1 MGNQFRWKEEP
12 GLGEQQQPSSN
23 SERRPFRPEQRAQ
36 RVTALLLLLLLVAAW
51 FLTQQAGEQAQRQR
65 QENIQDML
73 EQARQSV
80 LAGDGERFFSLFT
93 ANAAWRAAQLQPVN
107 QLLFRAGARV
117 QSLSHYPG
125 VRQADVTWADGSIT
139 WQRTLFFA
147 QTEDGWRIA
156 PPEVGYWGQ
165 QQQRA
170 MPWGTLVYY
179 RLDEPWAEAIAKFA
193 SSLHAEL
200 CAAGCAAERLTLVVA
215 NGYGETAVPHTL
227 HIPSPRLV
235 ALDETGQPGA
245 PFWEMLHQ
253 RLEAYFLPVTIR
265 FALPP
270 TELPG
275 VHLVYYDQAAA
286 AFMAANPGITIELI
300 KLESLPDDLGELA
313 QYDGAAIKPT
323 AAMISAGLV
332 QDLTSLAITDPFFD
346 SADYYER
353 IWQGA
358 IWQDRLWFLPQTAAI
373 PLIFYDKNAFQ
384 QAQQLE
390 PMLFWTWNE
399 LTALQEKVVATQPET
414 SFISW
419 GTIDANRDL
428 LFSYAFHQQKG
439 CTAVSPT
446 SEETNC
452 TGPLP
457 PQFAAAAL
465 RWYSQMVEN
474 GRIPDFSQLTA
485 AERAQAAI
493 NWLSAR
499 RRAVTW
505 IAEPVYYEYHF
516 LLDPIGVVPFPGS
529 DSVEGVTPLHV
540 DGNFISAYSERPLA
554 VWQWLKFL
562 SYQPPIGRYRYIPA
576 RPSVATSVNYW
587 ASLPR
592 PLADPLRT
600 AFSFSRPITIGDEA
614 FFTWDQVTAVTTNQL
629 TPEEA
634 ALHAPPPTW
643 FSQP

>member
-125 VRQADVTWADGSIT
+125 VRQADVTWADGSQT

-286 AFMAANPGITIELI
+286 DFMAANPGITIELI

-332 QDLTSLAITDPFFD
+332 HDLTNLAITDPFFD
-346 SADYYER
+346 SADFYER

-399 LTALQEKVVATQPET
+399 LTALQETVVAAQPET

-419 GTIDANRDL
+419 STMDANRDL

-439 CTAVSPT
+439 CTAVSPQT
-446 SEETNC
+446 TTDGRHRLTTRPAVPPAAFPCGSPALVQPDGRKRPHARFQPAYRSR
-452 TGPLP
+452 TGAGSNKLAVGP
-457 PQFAAAAL
+457 PPGCYLDSRSRFFMSIISCLTQLAWFLSPVQTASKAL
-465 RWYSQMVEN
+465 RPCTLTAILSAHTVN
-474 GRIPDFSQLTA
+474 GR
-485 AERAQAAI
+485 
-493 NWLSAR
+493 
-499 RRAVTW
+499 
-505 IAEPVYYEYHF
+505 
-516 LLDPIGVVPFPGS
+516 
-529 DSVEGVTPLHV
+529 
-540 DGNFISAYSERPLA
+540 
-554 VWQWLKFL
+554 
-562 SYQPPIGRYRYIPA
+562 
-576 RPSVATSVNYW
+576 
-587 ASLPR
+587 
-592 PLADPLRT
+592 
-600 AFSFSRPITIGDEA
+600 
-614 FFTWDQVTAVTTNQL
+614 
-629 TPEEA
+629 
-634 ALHAPPPTW
+634 
-643 FSQP
+643 